1 MTKTEHQV
9 EATSISI
16 QTLNGLAQTIN
27 DLVSEEQEL
36 FSISSGNE
44 SLGFKL
50 TALSSAIVEM
60 AKKANR
66 QNNVVAKALFMEYH
80 AKDGEEQCK

>member
-27 DLVSEEQEL
+27 DLVSEEQES
-36 FSISSGNE
+36 FSGAASNQ

-66 QNNVVAKALFMEYH
+66 QNDVVAKSLFMEYH
-80 AKDGEEQCK
+80 SKDGEK

>member
-36 FSISSGNE
+36 FSGAASNQ

-50 TALSSAIVEM
+50 TALSPAIVEM

-66 QNNVVAKALFMEYH
+66 QNDVVAKSLFMEYH
-80 AKDGEEQCK
+80 SKDGEK